1 MAKKRNN
8 KNKEGLSP
16 VIATVLL
23 ITMVVVIGLIIFL
36 WFKSMTQEVV
46 TKFGTENVE
55 IACSKVQFDA
65 SYDAGVISISNSG
78 NVPIFSFKVKTVSA
92 GTYSTKDI
100 TDLTSDWP
108 SLGLN
113 PGLAY
118 STSQITGLSGKV
130 TLVPVLMG
138 MSEKTGRKTF
148 VCDDTTGYDLTV

>member
-1 MAKKRNN
+1 MVKKRHN

-36 WFKSMTQEVV
+36 WFKSMTKEVV
-46 TKFGTENVE
+46 TKFGDENVE

-92 GTYSTKDI
+92 GTYSTQDI
-100 TDLTSDWP
+100 TALSSDWP

-118 STSQITGLSGKV
+118 SAQVSGLSGKV
-130 TLVPVLMG
+130 TLVPVLIG
-138 MSEKTGRKTF
+138 KSEKTGRKTF
-148 VCDDTTGYDLTV
+148 VCSDTTGYDLTV